1 MIENPKIGLF
11 EIFTR
16 DDIYRIHTATLEVLE
31 RTGVRVEEESALK
44 LLASIGSDVDL
55 SRRIA
60 KIPQN
65 VVEEAI
71 RNSARTIHFAGRSRE
86 DDIRLEGKRVNFGP
100 GEGATSILDCQSGII
115 RPSTKDDTV
124 KAVKL
129 ADALDTIDF
138 VMPLFTA
145 QDVPKPVMP
154 LHDLDAALRNT
165 EKPVMVVDFGLE
177 ANYLI
182 DMAAVV
188 AGGRER
194 LKERPLL
201 GMYSEPV
208 SPLTHGKSHVRNL
221 MTFANAD
228 LPIVYIPSPACC
240 STAPATL
247 AGAIVQSNAETLSG
261 NVIAQ
266 FTRKG
271 AKFIYGSDTSLM
283 DQRTGV
289 FSYGC
294 PEWMIFNLA
303 MAQLGRHYGLP
314 TWSTG
319 GCSDSKILDGQA
331 TFEAGLSLFIAAAS
345 GANLIHDVG
354 SYLNFGL
361 TGSLELL
368 TICDEMLSMIAYI
381 LRGVEVTDET
391 LAVDIID
398 KVGPGGHFITQKH
411 TLEFL
416 KKEHWLPGLFDR
428 QMRNNWVKSGS
439 RDLLKRAGEKTEQI
453 LSAHQPVPLPADV
466 NKELDKTLRR
476 SEKEI
481 LGHQPKT

>member
-1 MIENPKIGLF
+1 MIENLRIGLF
-11 EIFTR
+11 EILSK
-16 DDIYRIHTATLEVLE
+16 DDVHRIHAATLEVLE
-31 RTGVRVEEESALK
+31 RTGVRVEEESALQ
-44 LLASIGSDVDL
+44 LLAAIGSDVDF
-55 SRRIA
+55 SKKIA

-71 RNSARTIHFAGRSRE
+71 RSSARTILFAGRDQKR
-86 DDIRLEGKRVNFGP
+86 DIRLEGKRVNFGL
-100 GEGATSILDCQSGII
+100 GEGATNILDCESGSI
-115 RPSTKDDTV
+115 RPSTKNDTV
-124 KAVKL
+124 NAVKL
-129 ADALDTIDF
+129 ADALPTIDF

-182 DMAAVV
+182 DMAAAVV
-188 AGGRER
+188 GGRER

-208 SPLTHGKSHVRNL
+208 SPLTHGKSHTKNL
-221 MTFANAD
+221 MTFASAD

-266 FTRKG
+266 FTKKG

-303 MAQLGRHYGLP
+303 MAQLGRYYGLP
-314 TWSTG
+314 IWSTG
-319 GCSDSKILDGQA
+319 GCSDSKVLDGQA

-361 TGSLELL
+361 TGSLELV
-368 TICDEMLSMIAYI
+368 TICDEMLSMITYL
-381 LRGVEVTDET
+381 LRGIEVTDET
-391 LAVDIID
+391 LAVDIIN

-411 TLEFL
+411 TLEFF
-416 KKEHWLPGLFDR
+416 KKEHWIPGLFDR

-439 RDLLKRAGEKTEQI
+439 KDLLQRAKEKTEQI
-453 LSAHQPVPLPADV
+453 LSTYQPTPLPPDV
-466 NKELDKTLRR
+466 EKDLTETLRR

-481 LGHQPKT
+481 LSQQPY